1 MLNPMNLMT
10 IIGMARTNPQQAVMQ
25 LLQNGVQTGRINQAQ
40 YNLLTSQLQGGAN
53 PNMIIQQMMSSGM
66 VNQQMYE
73 NARQN
78 ANMFR
83 K

>member
-1 MLNPMNLMT
+1 MTDPWGSFQNFMNSFNQFRMNPGPMLS
-10 IIGMARTNPQQAVMQ
+10 RF
-25 LLQNGVQTGRINQAQ
+25 GVQGND
-40 YNLLTSQLQGGAN
+40 
-53 PNMIIQQMMSSGM
+53 PDMIIQQMMSSGM

-83 K
+83 R